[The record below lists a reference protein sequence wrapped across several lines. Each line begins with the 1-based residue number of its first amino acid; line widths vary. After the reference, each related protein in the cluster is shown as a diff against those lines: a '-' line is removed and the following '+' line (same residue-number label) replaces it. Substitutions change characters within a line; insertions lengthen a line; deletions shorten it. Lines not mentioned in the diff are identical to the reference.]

1 MGLYIIRRLGF
12 LVVLI
17 IGVSLMVFIISHMVP
32 SDPVVVHLSK
42 RNLNNPKMVAAFK
55 EKWGLDKPLHI
66 QYLIYLKKLCQLDMG
81 VSIKTKRPVIE
92 DLKRYLPATV
102 EMASLGVMFAV
113 VFGMIFG
120 VISAVR
126 RNSATDQVVRALSVS
141 GIAIPNFWI
150 SLVVLY
156 IFYYKL
162 GWAPGPGRLSPLMD
176 PPATVTGLYTI
187 DALLQGDAEVF
198 WNALHHLILP
208 SLVLGLFTM
217 GLITRTTRSSLLET
231 LSMDYI
237 RTARAK
243 GLTEQMIVIKHA
255 LGNALI
261 PVITVIGLG
270 FSNLL
275 GGTVL
280 VETIFGWPGIG
291 MYAYKSATSLDFPA
305 IIGVALLLAV
315 NFVVINLIIDLLY
328 GVIDPRVRYS

>member
-1 MGLYIIRRLGF
+1 MGLYVLRRLGF

-32 SDPVVVHLSK
+32 SDPVVVNLSK

-92 DLKRYLPATV
+92 DLKRYLPATA
-102 EMASLGVMFAV
+102 EMASLGLMFAV
-113 VFGMIFG
+113 FFGMIFG

-126 RNSATDQVVRALSVS
+126 RNSITDQVVRALSVS

-162 GWAPGPGRLSPLMD
+162 GWAPGPGRLSPIMD
-176 PPATVTGLYTI
+176 PPATVTGLYTV
-187 DALLQGDAEVF
+187 DALLQGDWEIF

-231 LSMDYI
+231 LSQDYI

-243 GLTEQMIVIKHA
+243 GLTEQMIVVKHA

-305 IIGVALLLAV
+305 IIGVALFLAV

-328 GVIDPRVRYS
+328 GVIDPRVRHS

>member
-66 QYLIYLKKLCQLDMG
+66 QYLIYLKKLSQLDMG

-102 EMASLGVMFAV
+102 EMASVGVMFAV
-113 VFGMIFG
+113 VFGMTFG

-187 DALLQGDAEVF
+187 DALLQGNWEVF

-243 GLTEQMIVIKHA
+243 GLTEQMIVIKNA

>member
-1 MGLYIIRRLGF
+1 
-12 LVVLI
+12 
-17 IGVSLMVFIISHMVP
+17 MVFIISHMVP
-32 SDPVVVHLSK
+32 SDPVVVNLSK

-92 DLKRYLPATV
+92 DLKRYLPATA
-102 EMASLGVMFAV
+102 EMASFGLMFAV
-113 VFGMIFG
+113 FFGMIFG

-126 RNSATDQVVRALSVS
+126 RNSITDQVVRALSVS

-162 GWAPGPGRLSPLMD
+162 GWAPGPGRLSPIMD
-176 PPATVTGLYTI
+176 PPATVTGLYTV
-187 DALLQGDAEVF
+187 DALLQGDWEIF

-231 LSMDYI
+231 LSQDYI

-243 GLTEQMIVIKHA
+243 GLTEQMIVVKHA

-305 IIGVALLLAV
+305 IIGVALFLAV

>member
-1 MGLYIIRRLGF
+1 
-12 LVVLI
+12 
-17 IGVSLMVFIISHMVP
+17 MVFIISHMVP
-32 SDPVVVHLSK
+32 SDPVVVNLSK

-92 DLKRYLPATV
+92 DLKRYLPATA
-102 EMASLGVMFAV
+102 EMASFGLMFAV
-113 VFGMIFG
+113 FFGMIFG

-126 RNSATDQVVRALSVS
+126 RNSITDQVVRALSVS

-150 SLVVLY
+150 SLVFLY

-162 GWAPGPGRLSPLMD
+162 GWAPGPGRLSPIMD
-176 PPATVTGLYTI
+176 PPATVTGLYTV
-187 DALLQGDAEVF
+187 DALLQGDWEIF

-231 LSMDYI
+231 LSQDYI

-243 GLTEQMIVIKHA
+243 GLTEQMIVVKHA

-305 IIGVALLLAV
+305 IIGVALFLAV

>member
-1 MGLYIIRRLGF
+1 MGLYVLRRLGF

-32 SDPVVVHLSK
+32 SDPVVVNLSK

-92 DLKRYLPATV
+92 DLKRYLPATA
-102 EMASLGVMFAV
+102 EMAFFGLMFAV
-113 VFGMIFG
+113 FFGMIFG
-120 VISAVR
+120 VISAVK
-126 RNSATDQVVRALSVS
+126 RNSVTDQVVRALSVS

-162 GWAPGPGRLSPLMD
+162 GWAPGPGRLSPIMD
-176 PPATVTGLYTI
+176 PPATVTGMYTV
-187 DALLQGDAEVF
+187 DALLQGDWEVF
-198 WNALHHLILP
+198 WNTVHHLILP

-231 LSMDYI
+231 LSQDYI

-243 GLTEQMIVIKHA
+243 GLTERMIVVKHA

-305 IIGVALLLAV
+305 IIGVALFLAV

>member
-113 VFGMIFG
+113 VVGMIFG

>member
-81 VSIKTKRPVIE
+81 ISIKTKRPVIE

>member
-1 MGLYIIRRLGF
+1 
-12 LVVLI
+12 
-17 IGVSLMVFIISHMVP
+17 MVFIISHMVP
-32 SDPVVVHLSK
+32 SDPVVVNLSK

-92 DLKRYLPATV
+92 DLKRYLPATA
-102 EMASLGVMFAV
+102 EMAAFGLMFAV
-113 VFGMIFG
+113 FFGMIFG

-162 GWAPGPGRLSPLMD
+162 GWAPGPGRLSPIMD
-176 PPATVTGLYTI
+176 PPATVTGMYTV
-187 DALLQGDAEVF
+187 DALLQGDWEVF
-198 WNALHHLILP
+198 WNAVHHLILP

-243 GLTEQMIVIKHA
+243 GLTEQMIVVKHA

-305 IIGVALLLAV
+305 IIGVALFLAV

>member
-1 MGLYIIRRLGF
+1 
-12 LVVLI
+12 
-17 IGVSLMVFIISHMVP
+17 
-32 SDPVVVHLSK
+32 
-42 RNLNNPKMVAAFK
+42 
-55 EKWGLDKPLHI
+55 
-66 QYLIYLKKLCQLDMG
+66 
-81 VSIKTKRPVIE
+81 
-92 DLKRYLPATV
+92 
-102 EMASLGVMFAV
+102 
-113 VFGMIFG
+113 
-120 VISAVR
+120 
-126 RNSATDQVVRALSVS
+126 
-141 GIAIPNFWI
+141 
-150 SLVVLY
+150 
-156 IFYYKL
+156 
-162 GWAPGPGRLSPLMD
+162 MD

-187 DALLQGDAEVF
+187 DALLQGDGEVF

>member
-1 MGLYIIRRLGF
+1 
-12 LVVLI
+12 
-17 IGVSLMVFIISHMVP
+17 
-32 SDPVVVHLSK
+32 
-42 RNLNNPKMVAAFK
+42 MVAAFK

-187 DALLQGDAEVF
+187 DALLQ
-198 WNALHHLILP
+198 
-208 SLVLGLFTM
+208 
-217 GLITRTTRSSLLET
+217 
-231 LSMDYI
+231 
-237 RTARAK
+237 
-243 GLTEQMIVIKHA
+243 
-255 LGNALI
+255 
-261 PVITVIGLG
+261 
-270 FSNLL
+270 
-275 GGTVL
+275 
-280 VETIFGWPGIG
+280 
-291 MYAYKSATSLDFPA
+291 
-305 IIGVALLLAV
+305 
-315 NFVVINLIIDLLY
+315 
-328 GVIDPRVRYS
+328 